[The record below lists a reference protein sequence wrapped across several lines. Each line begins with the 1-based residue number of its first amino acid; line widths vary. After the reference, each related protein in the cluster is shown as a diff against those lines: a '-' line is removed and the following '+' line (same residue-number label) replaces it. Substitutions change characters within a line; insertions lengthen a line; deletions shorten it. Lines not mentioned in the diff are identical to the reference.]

1 MKSNSLMIMV
11 LLILVSGA
19 LLFVNQEKEYT
30 EIAGPPEA
38 LSKFAQINPEMLDAI
53 ELRKGDVSYQI
64 LRKGREWFLPNLWD
78 SAADRDE
85 VIRLLDDLQSIS
97 DAEKRGES
105 SASHSTFEVDSE
117 KGIRVTLKNLDMATF
132 VDLVIGKNDGNGKSF
147 VRLADSDQVFSV
159 KPNLRRRPALSGAE
173 FSADQWYHKVLY
185 QLPENAVVRELILNR
200 GDMRIVLEWVPGAPA
215 KTATGESGEL
225 VQSGTD
231 PEWWIRE
238 PENVQADTNTVKGL
252 ISALKNVRS
261 ELPLDPTDTEA
272 AGFKEPSASLEVV
285 LVDDTRVILEFGS
298 EQDLPFGGQGI
309 AARIKGDDRIAVTPK
324 WVRDGLI
331 KSLEDLKVVEPVTE
345 DSPESVGNTE
355 SAISPAPIPASED

>member
-215 KTATGESGEL
+215 MKWRIL
-225 VQSGTD
+225 
-231 PEWWIRE
+231 RHE
-238 PENVQADTNTVKGL
+238 PT
-252 ISALKNVRS
+252 IY
-261 ELPLDPTDTEA
+261 
-272 AGFKEPSASLEVV
+272 F
-285 LVDDTRVILEFGS
+285 
-298 EQDLPFGGQGI
+298 
-309 AARIKGDDRIAVTPK
+309 
-324 WVRDGLI
+324 
-331 KSLEDLKVVEPVTE
+331 
-345 DSPESVGNTE
+345 
-355 SAISPAPIPASED
+355 